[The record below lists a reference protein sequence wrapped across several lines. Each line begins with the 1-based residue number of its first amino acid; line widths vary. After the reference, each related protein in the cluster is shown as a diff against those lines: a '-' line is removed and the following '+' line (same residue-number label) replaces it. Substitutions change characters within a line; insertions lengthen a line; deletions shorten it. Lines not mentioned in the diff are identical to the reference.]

1 MKGTV
6 ATLGAV
12 VLAVIVAAVVI
23 PKMIGTKA
31 ASTGAVTTAEATEAD
46 RLAADQA
53 ADDARLAAERDRRVK
68 DAALARLEKEL
79 EEAEPYTG
87 KTDEQRLAEAW
98 EWVNANRDPDN
109 PYNELEAKLL
119 SLLSAMLDG
128 DEQSAAWLMNASL
141 IEFEMTRALDA
152 DGDGIVTDE
161 EMQAFQD
168 SGVSSLNSMNH
179 PYIIQRLDTDGDGE
193 VSPSEQEAIIAV
205 VGEDGAFAGVIERAR
220 LRKWDANNDGFLSD
234 AEREE
239 GMASGG
245 NGLKAIIDQ
254 QMEAMEAS
262 GAFDREG
269 GDARREE
276 MRAALEA
283 QMADT
288 DNEQMR
294 QFNEMMIAQEL
305 MEAMRV
311 ETMDQAAIQAELMAD
326 MPQVP
331 DFTAS
336 MDTDGDGQVSEDEAA
351 ARDQAIK
358 SYQEEIQEFQANA
371 TARYMRAQFEYAA
384 AQSDANGDG
393 RMTPGE
399 WDTRLAMLL
408 AARDQRLFKRSY
420 DFDGDG
426 VVRSEELMTYL
437 DWQKEGSIRADA
449 NFDGVVDPRDL
460 EFMMINYQ
468 RQEP

>member
-6 ATLGAV
+6 AIVGAV
-12 VLAVIVAAVVI
+12 AVAVIVAAIVI
-23 PKMIGTKA
+23 PKMMGGKT
-31 ASTGAVTTAEATEAD
+31 ASTGAVTTAESIEAD
-46 RLAADQA
+46 RLAAEAVA
-53 ADDARLAAERDRRVK
+53 AEARLAVQRDRRIE

-79 EEAEPYTG
+79 EEAAPYTG
-87 KTDEQRLAEAW
+87 KTDKQRLEEAW
-98 EWVNANRDPDN
+98 AWVNANRDPSN
-109 PYNELEAKLL
+109 PYNELEARLL

-141 IEFEMTRALDA
+141 VEFEMTRALDA

-161 EMQAFQD
+161 EMQAFED
-168 SGVSSLNSMNH
+168 SGVSKLNSMNH
-179 PYIIQRLDTDGDGE
+179 PYIIERLDTDGDGE

-220 LRKWDANNDGFLSD
+220 LRQWDANNDGVLSEG
-234 AEREE
+234 EREE
-239 GMASGG
+239 GMASSS
-245 NGLKAIIDQ
+245 NLLRDMMDK
-254 QMEAMEAS
+254 QMETMEAS
-262 GAFDREG
+262 GAFDGEG

-283 QMADT
+283 QMVNT

-305 MEAMRV
+305 IEAMRV

-326 MPQVP
+326 MPQPP
-331 DFTAS
+331 DFTAF
-336 MDTDGDGQVSEDEAA
+336 DTDGEPGMSETEQAAMNEAMA
-351 ARDQAIK
+351 D
-358 SYQEEIQEFQANA
+358 YQQQIQEFQANA
-371 TARYMRAQFEYAA
+371 TARYMRAQFKYAA
-384 AQSDANGDG
+384 GQSDTNGDG
-393 RMTPGE
+393 RMTPDE
-399 WDTRLAMLL
+399 WDARLAMLL
-408 AARDQRLFKRSY
+408 TERDGRLFKRSY

-437 DWQKEGSIRADA
+437 DWHKAGSLRADA

>member
-1 MKGTV
+1 MKGIV
-6 ATLGAV
+6 AIVGAV
-12 VLAVIVAAVVI
+12 VVVVIVAAVVI
-23 PKMIGTKA
+23 PKMTASKT
-31 ASTGAVTTAEATEAD
+31 ASTATVTTAESIEAD
-46 RLAADQA
+46 RLAAEAQA
-53 ADDARLAAERDRRVK
+53 AEAALSAQRDRRIE

-98 EWVNANRDPDN
+98 EWVNANRDPSN

-119 SLLSAMLDG
+119 TLLSAMLDG

-161 EMQAFQD
+161 EMQAFED
-168 SGVSSLNSMNH
+168 SGVSQLNSMNH
-179 PYIIQRLDTDGDGE
+179 PYIIERLDTDGDGE
-193 VSPSEQEAIIAV
+193 VSPSEQEAILAI
-205 VGEDGAFAGVIERAR
+205 VGQDGAFAGVIERAR
-220 LRKWDANNDGFLSD
+220 LDQWDANNDGVLSD
-234 AEREE
+234 GERED
-239 GMASGG
+239 GLAASS
-245 NGLKAIIDQ
+245 GLLGELVDT
-254 QMEAMEAS
+254 QMNAMEAS
-262 GAFDREG
+262 GAFDGEG

-276 MRAALEA
+276 MRAAIEA

-311 ETMDQAAIQAELMAD
+311 ETMDQAAIQAQLMAD
-326 MPQVP
+326 MPQAP
-331 DFTAS
+331 DFTAF
-336 MDTDGDGQVSEDEAA
+336 DTDGQPGMSETEQAAMKEAM
-351 ARDQAIK
+351 DD
-358 SYQEEIQEFQANA
+358 YQQQIQEFQANA
-371 TARYMRAQFEYAA
+371 TARYMRAQFNYAA
-384 AQSDANGDG
+384 GQSDADGDG
-393 RMTPGE
+393 RMTPDE
-399 WDTRLAMLL
+399 WDARLTMLL
-408 AARDQRLFKRSY
+408 AARDQRLFKQSY

>member
-6 ATLGAV
+6 AIIGAV

-23 PKMIGTKA
+23 PKMVGGKA
-31 ASTGAVTTAEATEAD
+31 ASTGAVTTAETTEAD
-46 RLAADQA
+46 RLAAEAEA
-53 ADDARLAAERDRRVK
+53 AEAALAAQRDRRIE

-87 KTDEQRLAEAW
+87 KTDKQRLEEAW

-109 PYNELEAKLL
+109 PYNELEATLL
-119 SLLSAMLDG
+119 SLWATMLDG

-141 IEFEMTRALDA
+141 IEIEMTRALDA

-161 EMQAFQD
+161 EMQLFKD
-168 SGVSSLNSMNH
+168 SGIADLNSMDH
-179 PYIIQRLDTDGDGE
+179 PYIVERLDTDGDGE
-193 VSPSEQEAIIAV
+193 LSQDEREAMVAMI
-205 VGEDGAFAGVIERAR
+205 GEKGAFAGVIERAR
-220 LRKWDANNDGFLSD
+220 LQQWDTNNDGVLSD
-234 AEREE
+234 GERED
-239 GMASGG
+239 GLASGG
-245 NGLKAIIDQ
+245 NGLKALMDQ

-262 GAFDREG
+262 GTFDGEG

-276 MRAALEA
+276 MRAAIEA
-283 QMADT
+283 QLADS

-294 QFNEMMIAQEL
+294 QVADMLIATDL
-305 MEAMRV
+305 MTAMRV
-311 ETMDQAAIQAELMAD
+311 ENMDQQQIQTEMLAE
-326 MPQVP
+326 MPQAPDFAAFDADGEPGMSETEQAAMNEAVADYQQQVR
-331 DFTAS
+331 DFTA
-336 MDTDGDGQVSEDEAA
+336 D
-351 ARDQAIK
+351 
-358 SYQEEIQEFQANA
+358 A
-371 TARYMRAQFEYAA
+371 TARYMRAQFDNAA
-384 AQSDANGDG
+384 SQSDANGDG
-393 RMTPGE
+393 RMTADE
-399 WDTRLAMLL
+399 WDARLTMLL
-408 AARDQRLFKRSY
+408 AERDQRLFKQSY

-437 DWQKEGSIRADA
+437 DWQKAGSMRADA